1 VVDSLTACHDG
12 TVCLGW
18 DSVSASQP
26 ASLNT
31 LPMTSAAISAAT
43 SQNLMFN
50 AWFQTQPR
58 TISFILNGHRYS
70 FAWPF
75 PYSSSFTINS
85 FMFPVNKSDLVAG
98 PNAITL
104 WSDQSMVVGN
114 VNVVL
119 EGAGGV
125 VPP

>member
-1 VVDSLTACHDG
+1 
-12 TVCLGW
+12 
-18 DSVSASQP
+18 
-26 ASLNT
+26 
-31 LPMTSAAISAAT
+31 
-43 SQNLMFN
+43 
-50 AWFQTQPR
+50 
-58 TISFILNGHRYS
+58 
-70 FAWPF
+70 
-75 PYSSSFTINS
+75 
-85 FMFPVNKSDLVAG
+85 VNKSDLVAG